1 MAEPETG
8 GDPDAQLT
16 PDPGDTAPPPP
27 RASDVA
33 EERSLFD
40 DVRDIV
46 DDGRTLI
53 EAELAYQSARVA
65 YGWERGAGITVLLLI
80 SLAATLFALIAVVV
94 GLLLALAP
102 LITIW
107 GALGV
112 VGAALLL
119 TAVITFRMAIGRF
132 RALRAKLISG
142 PQLPPAPERVVK

>member
-1 MAEPETG
+1 MTET
-8 GDPDAQLT
+8 DPPLT
-16 PDPGDTAPPPP
+16 PDPGETAPPPP
-27 RASDVA
+27 KASDVA

-65 YGWERGAGITVLLLI
+65 YGWERGAGITVLLMI
-80 SLAATLFALIAVVV
+80 SLAATFFALIALVI

-102 LITIW
+102 LLTIW

-112 VGAALLL
+112 VSALLL
-119 TAVITFRMAIGRF
+119 ITAFVTFRLAISRF

-142 PQLPPAPERVVK
+142 PQLPPARERVTK

>member
-1 MAEPETG
+1 MAETETG

-16 PDPGDTAPPPP
+16 PDAGETAPPPP

-65 YGWERGAGITVLLLI
+65 YGWERFAGIAVLLLVA
-80 SLAATLFALIAVVV
+80 LTGAFFAAVAIVV
-94 GLLLALAP
+94 GLVIALTPLL
-102 LITIW
+102 TIW
-107 GALGV
+107 GALAT
-112 VGAALLL
+112 VGIVLLL
-119 TAVITFRMAIGRF
+119 AAFLAFRTAMARF

-142 PQLPPAPERVVK
+142 PQLPPSPARVIK